1 VSSVQE
7 QELPP
12 VDLFVTTADPLLEPP
27 IITVNTVLSLLA
39 LDYPPHKLAC
49 YVSDDGCSPLTFY
62 ALQEASKFAKF
73 WVPLC
78 KKYDVTS
85 AKRRKG
91 YALFSAAFA
100 LPAFE
105 KNAVAFLKLF

>member
-1 VSSVQE
+1 MAEAAPEQLADTQISSQA
-7 QELPP
+7 
-12 VDLFVTTADPLLEPP
+12 AD
-27 IITVNTVLSLLA
+27 
-39 LDYPPHKLAC
+39 
-49 YVSDDGCSPLTFY
+49 
-62 ALQEASKFAKF
+62 
-73 WVPLC
+73 
-78 KKYDVTS
+78 TS